1 MNGVKM
7 NEPEQYPTIGM
18 NLRRGAGGGTVIP
31 EIV

>member
-18 NLRRGAGGGTVIP
+18 NLRGGGGKTVIP